1 MKVICCV
8 TGSQFAV
15 PPLSITRAWRY
26 NSDQVYDEKSM
37 RILPV
42 HGLPKKLP
50 VVNSH
55 VKRNSISPE
64 LFVLASHTLITSQV
78 EMAHVS
84 RDTKTSYPVS

>member
-1 MKVICCV
+1 MKVICCI
-8 TGSQFAV
+8 SSALAL

-37 RILPV
+37 RIRPV

-55 VKRNSISPE
+55 VKINSISPK